1 MNERRSGINAAGWAA
16 IGVSLLLSTITGVNA
31 FAVQGARVAQNS
43 KDIAELRSD
52 GRSAAGTLNEINLRT
67 ARMEEKLEI
76 LLPPPGGSAKSGGAR
91 R

>member
-31 FAVQGARVAQNS
+31 FAIQGARVAQNS

-52 GRSAAGTLNEINLRT
+52 GRNVTETLNEINLRT

-76 LLPPPGGSAKSGGAR
+76 LLPAPGTPAKAGGVR